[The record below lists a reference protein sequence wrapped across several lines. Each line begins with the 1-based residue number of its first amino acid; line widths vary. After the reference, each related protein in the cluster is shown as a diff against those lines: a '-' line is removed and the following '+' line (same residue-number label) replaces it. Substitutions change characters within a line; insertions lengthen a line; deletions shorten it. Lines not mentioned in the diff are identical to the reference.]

1 MGKQNSHPMKACCSY
16 LDIKRGPSAT
26 APMKKLPCFDKLD
39 KVLSDKLTSLPNHL
53 LSSSGLQNE
62 NLKNNEEEENLE
74 MDLRVILLD
83 FHHHPANTYVNP
95 T

>member
-1 MGKQNSHPMKACCSY
+1 MKAYCSY

-26 APMKKLPCFDKLD
+26 APMKKPPRFNKLD

-83 FHHHPANTYVNP
+83 FHHHSANTYVNP

>member
-1 MGKQNSHPMKACCSY
+1 MGNQNSHPMKACCSY